1 MKRGGINGMLLEGLL
16 IWILVMVKTTISEG
30 EKNSQN

>member
-30 EKNSQN
+30 EKNSKN